1 MKGAVASVD
10 IFAFE
15 NETSS
20 KRLTLTI
27 AAPEP
32 RPEGEGWQCRLVLA
46 DVHRPEIIRGT
57 DSVDALARA
66 IARSGDRASPR
77 VGDRSAC
84 PGARLVS
91 RSGRRSDLRL
101 FVKAE
106 LLNRQISELP
116 PICAWLC
123 RYRLEFAPIYR
134 VWSVAN
140 GLS

>member
-1 MKGAVASVD
+1 MKGAVASVE

-32 RPEGEGWQCRLVLA
+32 RPEGEGWQCWLVLA

-66 IARSGDRASPR
+66 IARSGDRAIGRAREWVTDLR
-77 VGDRSAC
+77 VQG
-84 PGARLVS
+84 LVS
-91 RSGRRSDLRL
+91 
-101 FVKAE
+101 
-106 LLNRQISELP
+106 
-116 PICAWLC
+116 
-123 RYRLEFAPIYR
+123 YRDRAGEATFDF
-134 VWSVAN
+134 S
-140 GLS
+140 